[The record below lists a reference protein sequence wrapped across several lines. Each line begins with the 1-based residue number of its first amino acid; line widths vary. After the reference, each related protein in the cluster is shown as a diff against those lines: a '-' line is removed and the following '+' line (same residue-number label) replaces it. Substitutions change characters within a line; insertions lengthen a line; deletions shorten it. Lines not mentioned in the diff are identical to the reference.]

1 MKSSESS
8 STSMM
13 DKKRFSE
20 LVSPKSFKS
29 EGHASRAQI
38 RCFYCTKSNFVSLE
52 QLNIH
57 ISIMHNHK
65 TSKDRKNEVDKEHGA
80 ASSFISCEFCLM
92 KFNSAEKLL
101 KHIKL
106 IHDEKLK
113 EREKSSEMSIEMRDD
128 SDRKHIEDDQPTD
141 LSQRFSKKIK
151 IENSSIPKPFAQ
163 PTKSP
168 LSSEVFLCN
177 QCNASLPNFELFRL
191 HLKSHLEENYST
203 RNSEQYEMNNAF
215 YHSQKKFICQQCRD
229 VVFDNRFEY
238 DQHVEKHF
246 TEFLCRECDDSFT
259 KNEDLQNHLI
269 ENHVCF
275 KCTLC
280 SESLES
286 IMSLKLHF
294 ASRHSHKRCSSCR
307 EDFGSDRDFK
317 NHIHSKHNSLDLIR
331 CIFCRVT
338 CASELE
344 MHFHFLS
351 AHVKQFRCPACSE
364 SFHVEFLLDR
374 HLQTHHSVN
383 EVTAKQSAE
392 KQAALAHLNLQNYH
406 PSLIDGYKGKFVDL
420 SKPDGN
426 LMSGIHQN
434 IFSLN
439 SISNQYAKGIDL
451 ASLHESLNRAQ
462 ATLEDSQNIRV
473 KQLFSMTSNESIA
486 KTFGETPN
494 GSKNHSFSNDRNNN
508 KSSTAKEKN
517 EGTPQFKDFEVPADK
532 TPTQNMHT
540 NAKSGVSLKCAY
552 CEARED
558 FKSR

>member
-13 DKKRFSE
+13 DKKRFAE

-29 EGHASRAQI
+29 EGHSESRSQI

-57 ISIMHNHK
+57 INIMHNHK
-65 TSKDRKNEVDKEHGA
+65 IAKDKKNELDKEHCA
-80 ASSFISCEFCLM
+80 TLTFKSCEFCLM
-92 KFNSAEKLL
+92 KFSSPEKLL
-101 KHIKL
+101 KHIKS
-106 IHDEKLK
+106 IHDEKLQ
-113 EREKSSEMSIEMRDD
+113 EREKITMNAESMSVDMRDENGKAFD
-128 SDRKHIEDDQPTD
+128 AEDDQPTD

-151 IENSSIPKPFAQ
+151 IESSSMPRAFIPPI
-163 PTKSP
+163 KSP
-168 LSSEVFLCN
+168 LTSSEVFLCN

-203 RNSEQYEMNNAF
+203 RNSDHFEMNNAF

-259 KNEDLQNHLI
+259 KNDDLQNHLL

-294 ASRHSHKRCSSCR
+294 ASRHSHKRCSACH
-307 EDFGSDRDFK
+307 EDFASDRDFK
-317 NHIHSKHNSLDLIR
+317 NHIHAKHNSSDMIR

-338 CASELE
+338 CSSELE

-351 AHVKQFRCPACSE
+351 AHVKQFR
-364 SFHVEFLLDR
+364 
-374 HLQTHHSVN
+374 
-383 EVTAKQSAE
+383 
-392 KQAALAHLNLQNYH
+392 
-406 PSLIDGYKGKFVDL
+406 
-420 SKPDGN
+420 
-426 LMSGIHQN
+426 
-434 IFSLN
+434 
-439 SISNQYAKGIDL
+439 
-451 ASLHESLNRAQ
+451 
-462 ATLEDSQNIRV
+462 
-473 KQLFSMTSNESIA
+473 
-486 KTFGETPN
+486 
-494 GSKNHSFSNDRNNN
+494 
-508 KSSTAKEKN
+508 
-517 EGTPQFKDFEVPADK
+517 
-532 TPTQNMHT
+532 
-540 NAKSGVSLKCAY
+540 
-552 CEARED
+552 
-558 FKSR
+558 